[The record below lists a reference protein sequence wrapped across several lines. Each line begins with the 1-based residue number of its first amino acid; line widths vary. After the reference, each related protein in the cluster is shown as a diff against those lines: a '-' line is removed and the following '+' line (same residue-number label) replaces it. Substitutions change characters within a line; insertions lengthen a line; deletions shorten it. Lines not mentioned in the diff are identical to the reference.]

1 MPEFFEALREGS
13 RSTRIED
20 ASDHLIAVV
29 NDVAYEFSFEPS
41 EIASLWMT
49 VSARVA
55 VSDSQHGF
63 RIVVLIV
70 LTFTVVA
77 GWIAFRRRD

>member
-1 MPEFFEALREGS
+1 
-13 RSTRIED
+13 
-20 ASDHLIAVV
+20 
-29 NDVAYEFSFEPS
+29 
-41 EIASLWMT
+41 MT

-55 VSDSQHGF
+55 VSDSRHGF